1 LTVLNIQLV
10 EGKAAMAGL
19 YFEDIQ
25 VGYKYSTP
33 ARTVFESDV
42 GMFVAVAGL
51 QEDLFC
57 NLEYINNQSMFKKRF
72 APGALTWAIAQGL
85 TIRTGLYEETFL
97 AILGVN
103 NMRLVA
109 PVFINDTIHVEAE
122 VLETRETSKGDK
134 GVLNTLFRVKNQRDE
149 LVMEYEMKQLV
160 AKKNAG

>member
-1 LTVLNIQLV
+1 
-10 EGKAAMAGL
+10 MSGL
-19 YFEDIQ
+19 YFDEIE
-25 VGYKYSTP
+25 VGFKYRTP

-51 QEDLFC
+51 HEDLFC
-57 NLEYINNQSMFKKRF
+57 NIEYIRKESMFKERF

-122 VLETRETSKGDK
+122 VLERRETSKGDK
-134 GVLNTLFRVKNQRDE
+134 GVLNTLFQVKNQRDE
-149 LVMEYEMKQLV
+149 VVMEYEMKQLV
-160 AKKNAG
+160 ARKNA